1 MKRREREEE
10 IGRRRVGHNF
20 LACPPAR
27 RSHNLPPDFVRGGV
41 LVWPR
46 IELLGQGGRVQG

>member
-1 MKRREREEE
+1 MKRRDREEE

-27 RSHNLPPDFVRGGV
+27 RSHNLPPDLVRGGV

-46 IELLGQGGRVQG
+46 IELLGRVQG